1 MRHADPTTTL
11 RYYVKVIPENQRKAV
26 ADFERSVM
34 KERGRAAFEG
44 GTESLIDER
53 LMKGFSG

>member
-1 MRHADPTTTL
+1 
-11 RYYVKVIPENQRKAV
+11 VKVIPENQRRAV

-34 KERGRAAFEG
+34 KKLVKPFEG

-53 LMKGFSG
+53 LMKGLVG